1 MDNAQLKDFVER
13 QRERGMSV
21 EQIREHLRGQG
32 WEDADIAAA
41 TNGTPHDSAANGL
54 QTPHPHGRADR
65 RKGWHKPGLIALA
78 VFIVLSVIAGFQ
90 AWRHYALAKAVREKL
105 RYVHVSGNATGS
117 LAAFAAGAREPG
129 AESAPFDLF
138 NLTGTADSSDLEHPR
153 ADFRVEADP
162 AGGVA
167 AAVQRLTLGT
177 DARMLGIS
185 LLTLGATGKFVGG
198 ADIRLIDNDVYLRFV
213 RPPLAPGGQGNVAS
227 VLAEALMG
235 PNLLSNAWLRIPSAV
250 EPVARGGAGTAREND
265 LLWTLMLR
273 PDSRIFG
280 HSEELKFLGKRK
292 GEEIRGVPTEIHRYE
307 ISGPWMTAQLS
318 GLLERAELQKPF
330 AVLQAVQKILTG
342 DNSAAPTDGKD
353 TVEISDGEMEVWAG
367 KPDTLPQ
374 RIRLAFKIREGTKS
388 PAQMQVRAELDFSYG
403 APTRIETPS
412 PAMSP
417 EDLERQ
423 LTTLKSL
430 TDLF

>member
-1 MDNAQLKDFVER
+1 MGRCGHRRRN
-13 QRERGMSV
+13 ERGKPRRRI
-21 EQIREHLRGQG
+21 QHPQP
-32 WEDADIAAA
+32 AP
-41 TNGTPHDSAANGL
+41 THD
-54 QTPHPHGRADR
+54 RADR
-65 RKGWHKPGLIALA
+65 RKGWHKPGLIALL
-78 VFIVLSVIAGFQ
+78 VFVALGAIAGFQ
-90 AWRHYALAKAVREKL
+90 AWHQYAIAKAVREKL
-105 RYVHVSGNATGS
+105 RYVQISGKAAGS
-117 LAAFAAGAREPG
+117 LATLAAGAREPA
-129 AESAPFDLF
+129 AEGTPFDLVK
-138 NLTGTADSSDLEHPR
+138 LTGAVDSSDLEHPR

-167 AAVQRLTLGT
+167 AALQRLTLET
-177 DARMLGIS
+177 DARILGIS
-185 LLTLGATGKFVGG
+185 LLTLGAAGKFVGG
-198 ADIRLIDNDVYLRFV
+198 ADVRLIDNDLFLRFL

-235 PNLLSNAWLRIPSAV
+235 PNLLSNAWLLIPSAV
-250 EPVARGGAGTAREND
+250 EPVARGGAGAAREND
-265 LLWTLMLR
+265 LLWALMLR

-292 GEEIRGVPTEIHRYE
+292 GEEINGVPTEVHRYE
-307 ISGPWMTAQLS
+307 ISGPWMTQQLS
-318 GLLERAELQKPF
+318 GLLERAEMEKPL
-330 AVLQAVQKILTG
+330 AVLQSLQRILTG
-342 DNSAAPTDGKD
+342 DNTDAPAVGAE
-353 TVEISDGEMEVWAG
+353 VIEVSDGEMEVWAA

-388 PAQMQVRAELDFSYG
+388 RVQMQVRTELDFSYG
-403 APTRIETPS
+403 TPVRIETPS